1 MRMTK
6 AKRAIREKE
15 LLLKSNQE
23 TIDKLTEDNEEL
35 ILHISLMK
43 KLINSEKKKK

>member
-6 AKRAIREKE
+6 AKRAIKEKE

-23 TIDKLTEDNEEL
+23 TIDKLTEDNKNL
-35 ILHISLMK
+35 IFHIKTMK
-43 KLINSEKKKK
+43 KLITQNKK